1 MPNGSVNIY
10 LSIQS
15 GSSERTLVSLS
26 DKTRA
31 LDKESQRRRT

>member
-15 GSSERTLVSLS
+15 GRSEQTLVSLS